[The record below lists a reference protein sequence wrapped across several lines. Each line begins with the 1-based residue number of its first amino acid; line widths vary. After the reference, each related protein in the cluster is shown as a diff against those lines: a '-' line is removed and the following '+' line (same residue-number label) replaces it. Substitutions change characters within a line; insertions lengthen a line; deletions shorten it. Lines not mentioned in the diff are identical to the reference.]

1 MTTYELPTDNQI
13 FDIDKDG
20 SYNNNISWNEDSPNT
35 PDILFSNITQEGAV
49 LNFEIIANED
59 IFEGQN
65 DNIILDVQVIRTDT
79 KLLDI
84 WPDGYHFLGNDHV
97 GRDVFSRLLH
107 GAQISMMVVGI
118 SLVAGMTI
126 GVALGLIAGYTANRY
141 EPNIGF
147 WMTYKGKKRRVC
159 IKA

>member
-1 MTTYELPTDNQI
+1 M
-13 FDIDKDG
+13 
-20 SYNNNISWNEDSPNT
+20 
-35 PDILFSNITQEGAV
+35 
-49 LNFEIIANED
+49 
-59 IFEGQN
+59 
-65 DNIILDVQVIRTDT
+65 DVQVIRTDT
-79 KLLDI
+79 KLLDM
-84 WPDGYHFLGNDHV
+84 WPDGYHFMGNDHV

-147 WMTYKGKKRRVC
+147 WMTYKGKRRVA
-159 IKA
+159 IFSPWLVDEFITRFVDIWYALPFLMVALVVTLILEEV